1 MRNCSLRQK
10 IHKMTDFEWILHQQ
24 EGSADITLV
33 VLKKEF
39 RSQYS
44 TKYLLALLNSR
55 HRGG

>member
-1 MRNCSLRQK
+1 M
-10 IHKMTDFEWILHQQ
+10 IDFEWILHQQ